1 MRMRGRALLGPKC
14 QQLEEVRRE
23 AAPRTRQRTGGAM
36 EPAPDLGLGDSS
48 LHRYLDCEF
57 WSLKNEV
64 RWLLG
69 GCPLFRH
76 RYRPR
81 CHPAPCVPPPAAS
94 PRSPRVPAGSALLVR
109 PGRGRAG
116 GVGAVPEKQ
125 VPPVLADDGLPSP
138 ALWAQQRWRLHLP
151 PEVSSARRAPSCTG
165 SRGARVGPHSGGR
178 GARPRVVAGRI
189 GLASKLVS

>member
-1 MRMRGRALLGPKC
+1 MRIRGRALLCSKC
-14 QQLEEVRRE
+14 QQLEEACRE
-23 AAPRTRQRTGGAM
+23 VAPRTRQRTGSVM
-36 EPAPDLGLGDSS
+36 EPAPDLGLEDLS

-57 WSLKNEV
+57 WSLKNEL

-81 CHPAPCVPPPAAS
+81 RHPTPCVPLPAAS
-94 PRSPRVPAGSALLVR
+94 PRSPRVPAGSALLMR

-125 VPPVLADDGLPSP
+125 VPPDLADEGLPSP
-138 ALWAQQRWRLHLP
+138 ALWAQQSRRLHLP
-151 PEVSSARRAPSCTG
+151 PEVSSACRAPSYTG
-165 SRGARVGPHSGGR
+165 SRGARVGPRSGGR

-189 GLASKLVS
+189 GLASKPVS